1 MAYDAPAESVLEDN
15 SSKDEHIAKYQ
26 RSVTSIKYVE
36 AISGKKFAISLQVED
51 PFDVTSD
58 YLAFEILVDGKT
70 VSSPLLAK
78 SGYIHHGLSWSK
90 VIEGPYK
97 RVDGTVVLKH
107 MVFAELLTTSESEHV
122 LKVILNE
129 QKKSLVDSG
138 EIVVIVTRRD
148 RVVVPAPAVLPGSVA
163 GDKTASGQ
171 DTTGTTKYHTKLL
184 AKEAQSHSTV
194 LGNNVAVDSIKLKQI
209 QTKLV
214 DRPERFLAK
223 FCFRYRSREKL
234 QSLLVIDR
242 NPSPEPEPVQV
253 EAEETPL
260 LARQTPSP
268 PFTPNDAEKRLAK
281 MKEDLQ
287 KKQEEIDRHMRE
299 FSIKAD
305 DNAESVATIID
316 DPDAASMRP
325 AVQLQ
330 NLPTTPRIKRK
341 RGVDDGESAAASARA
356 TKKAKS
362 KGKQNRDRQ
371 YIEISSDSEDAIQV
385 E

>member
-1 MAYDAPAESVLEDN
+1 MAVIGTYEGLRVNVIVDGLELVEYDAPAESVLEDN

-58 YLAFEILVDGKT
+58 YLAFEIFVDGKT

-107 MVFAELLTTSESEHV
+107 MVFAELLTISESEHV

-129 QKKSLVDSG
+129 QKNSLVDVG
-138 EIVVIVTRRD
+138 EIVVIITRRD
-148 RVVVPAPAVLPGSVA
+148 RVVVSAPAVLPGSVA

-194 LGNNVAVDSIKLKQI
+194 LGNKVAVDS
-209 QTKLV
+209 
-214 DRPERFLAK
+214 
-223 FCFRYRSREKL
+223 EKL

-268 PFTPNDAEKRLAK
+268 PFSPNDAEKRLAK

-305 DNAESVATIID
+305 DDAESVATIID

-362 KGKQNRDRQ
+362 KGKQKRDRQ
-371 YIEISSDSEDAIQV
+371 YIEISSDSEDAIKV